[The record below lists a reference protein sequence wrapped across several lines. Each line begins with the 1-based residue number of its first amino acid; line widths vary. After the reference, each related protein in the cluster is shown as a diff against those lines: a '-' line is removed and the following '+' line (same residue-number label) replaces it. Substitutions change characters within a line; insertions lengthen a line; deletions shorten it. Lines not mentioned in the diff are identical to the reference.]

1 MCSPC
6 KSIQISSVLVF
17 FAFFL
22 GCSSMPD
29 EELKLAQQS
38 MDQAKKEEAAV
49 FASGD
54 WTSAEKAWNEA
65 QTSLKNQRYSDAKSH
80 LSTARSRFEKAL
92 KIAKA
97 NREAVRQQVM
107 TVQTSAGKR
116 LSVLREVLASSK
128 IPARS
133 QKEMSDS
140 VRDLESMVDK
150 LNTELLNDQIAQARS
165 SGEIAL
171 QKLGEVEKKMAATG
185 KKPAR

>member
-1 MCSPC
+1 MRSSY
-6 KSIQISSVLVF
+6 KSIHFSSALVF

-29 EELKLAQQS
+29 EELKLAQQA

-54 WTSAEKAWNEA
+54 WSSAEKAWNEA
-65 QTSLKNQRYSDAKSH
+65 QTSLKNQRYADARSD
-80 LSTARSRFEKAL
+80 LSTSRSRYEKAL

-97 NREAVRQQVM
+97 NREDVRQQVM
-107 TVQTSAGKR
+107 AVQTAVGKR
-116 LSVLREVLASSK
+116 LSVLREELSTLK

-140 VRDLESMVDK
+140 ARDLESIVDK
-150 LNTELLNDQIAQARS
+150 LNTELLNEQIAQARS
-165 SGEIAL
+165 TGQIAM
-171 QKLGEVEKKMAATG
+171 QKLSEVEKKVAAIG
-185 KKPAR
+185 KKPVR

>member
-1 MCSPC
+1 MCIPK
-6 KSIQISSVLVF
+6 KSIQIPSALAF

-29 EELKLAQQS
+29 EELKLAQQA

-65 QTSLKNQRYSDAKSH
+65 QTSLQNQRYTDAKSH
-80 LSTARSRFEKAL
+80 LSTSRSRYEKAL

-97 NREAVRQQVM
+97 NREEVRQQVM
-107 TVQTSAGKR
+107 TVQTAAGKR
-116 LSVLREVLASSK
+116 LSVLREELASLK

-133 QKEMSDS
+133 QKEMADS
-140 VRDLESMVDK
+140 VRDLESIVDK
-150 LNTELLNDQIAQARS
+150 LNTELLNEQIAQARS
-165 SGEIAL
+165 SGQIAM
-171 QKLGEVEKKMAATG
+171 QKLGEVEKKLASIG
-185 KKPAR
+185 KKPER